1 MQVIRA
7 VGREAAAKKYD
18 LLSAMMAHGL
28 AADKHR
34 QRLVLRLMALITS
47 RYNWQRD
54 ELTIGQREI
63 ARLWCVDERTVKREM
78 AKLRVLGWIEIKQ
91 QGARGRVSVLGLNLD
106 RIMLDTRP
114 EWANIGPDFVE
125 RVGGASAAP
134 PEPSNVVPLRRAETG
149 AETAAAGGPWGR
161 AQARLA
167 AEDRALFDAWFSGLA
182 DAGVMGD
189 CLTLVAPTRFH
200 ANYVQTHLIE
210 RLRVALRRCDAG
222 IDRVVL
228 RAP

>member
-91 QGARGRVSVLGLNLD
+91 QGARGRVSVLGLNLE

-125 RVGGASAAP
+125 RVGGASAAS
-134 PEPSNVVPLRRAETG
+134 EPSNVVPLRRSEAVPVI
-149 AETAAAGGPWGR
+149 AAAGGPWGM
-161 AQARLA
+161 AQVRLA
-167 AEDRALFDAWFSGLA
+167 REDRALFDIWFSGLV

-210 RLRVALRRCDAG
+210 RLRIAVSRSDAA
-222 IDRVVL
+222 IRQVRL
-228 RAP
+228 TAP